1 LCIGTVPPFGRLPPT
16 WWGASEPR
24 LPEHSV
30 ELRRWLCEV
39 LEILETLAILEILE
53 MLAIPGRFLRRGV
66 GHSSLSKQRIRRASE
81 L

>member
-1 LCIGTVPPFGRLPPT
+1 
-16 WWGASEPR
+16 
-24 LPEHSV
+24 
-30 ELRRWLCEV
+30 V

>member
-1 LCIGTVPPFGRLPPT
+1 LPPT
-16 WWGASEPR
+16 WWGESEPR

-39 LEILETLAILEILE
+39 LEILETLEILE
-53 MLAIPGRFLRRGV
+53 MLAIPGRFPRRGA
-66 GHSSLSKQRIRRASE
+66 GHWLPLKQRIRRASE